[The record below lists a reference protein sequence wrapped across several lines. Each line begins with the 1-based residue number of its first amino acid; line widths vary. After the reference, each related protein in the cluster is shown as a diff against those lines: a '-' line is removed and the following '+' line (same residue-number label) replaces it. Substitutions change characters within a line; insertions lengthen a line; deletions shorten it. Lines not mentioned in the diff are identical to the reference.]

1 MPLYEI
7 HGTGDLI
14 PFRRLQGESVYEREI
29 EDLLWANPEEF
40 TGEALF
46 LVARQPTLP
55 SGGRPDIVALD
66 KDARVVIVEIKR
78 DIDRRQLAQCLEYAG
93 WGRST
98 NLDELSSL
106 YQRQPE
112 RDFFGDWQEFTGG
125 TLTVINPSPRLVLV
139 ARDFHGRTGAALE
152 FLMDGRL
159 PLAVVKVSIYEDE
172 QERRFLDIEGERE
185 PELVPADDDGS
196 RDTPDHTRIGGR
208 RVRMSDLVEAGLIE
222 PGDELVWDRPRLGV
236 TYRASVV
243 GSGAIVLTDGRQFA
257 SPSRAAVEAA
267 EIPACDGWYVWR
279 LPRLGGTV
287 LNELRGQLA
296 RDQARAEQ
304 VENAEEEA

>member
-7 HGTGDLI
+7 HGSGNLI
-14 PFRRLQGESVYEREI
+14 PFRRLQGEDVYEREI
-29 EDLLWANPEEF
+29 EDLFWANPDEF
-40 TGEALF
+40 IGEALF

-78 DIDRRQLAQCLEYAG
+78 DVDRRQLAQCLEYAG

-106 YQRQPE
+106 YQRQPK
-112 RDFFGDWQEFTGG
+112 RDFFADWQEFTGG

-159 PLAVVKVSIYEDE
+159 PLAVVTVSIYEDD
-172 QERRFLDIEGERE
+172 QQRRFLDIEGEGE
-185 PELVPADDDGS
+185 PELAGPVDDGS
-196 RDTPDHTRIGGR
+196 GETPDHTKIGGR
-208 RVRMSDLVEAGLIE
+208 RIRMSDLLEADLIQ
-222 PGDELVWDRPRLGV
+222 PGDELVWERPRLGV
-236 TYRASVV
+236 TYRARVAA
-243 GSGAIVLTDGRQFA
+243 SGAIDLTDGRQFA
-257 SPSRAAVEAA
+257 SPSRAAKEAA

-279 LPRLGGTV
+279 LPRLGGAL
-287 LNELRGQLA
+287 LNDLRGQLVEQ
-296 RDQARAEQ
+296 QAKAEQ
-304 VENAEEEA
+304 AENAEEA